1 MAEEISPLA
10 KVTFFFQKNISND
23 GLILTKNEKKKNGK
37 QSARLDVA
45 IVRYSVNNVN
55 NVNNVSKVNKS
66 IKKSRNASGGQLQ
79 VSCDSVHNGGDA
91 S

>member
-1 MAEEISPLA
+1 MDWFWP
-10 KVTFFFQKNISND
+10 KM
-23 GLILTKNEKKKNGK
+23 KKKNGK